1 MQPIQMYFLRK
12 MRDFKQLK
20 IWQKGLEIAVQ
31 TFRFVATMPKTE
43 QFGLCTQMTRAAVSI
58 TSNIA
63 EGSSRSSVK
72 DYNRFVEIA
81 LGSSYELETQVLIT
95 QATAMGNPELC
106 IQLLGQIREEQKMLV
121 GFQKSLMTGV

>member
-1 MQPIQMYFLRK
+1 M
-12 MRDFKQLK
+12 K

-63 EGSSRSSVK
+63 EGSSKRSVK
-72 DYNRFVEIA
+72 DCNLFVEIA
-81 LGSSYELETQVLIT
+81 LGYSYELETQFLIA
-95 QATAMGNPELC
+95 QAAFMGEPELC
-106 IQLLGQIREEQKMLV
+106 SQLLAQLREEQKMLN
-121 GFQKSLMTGV
+121 GFQKSLMIGV

>member
-1 MQPIQMYFLRK
+1 
-12 MRDFKQLK
+12 
-20 IWQKGLEIAVQ
+20 
-31 TFRFVATMPKTE
+31 
-43 QFGLCTQMTRAAVSI
+43 MTRAAVPI

-81 LGSSYELETQVLIT
+81 LGSSYELETQFLIA
-95 QATAMGNPELC
+95 QATVMGNPELC
-106 IQLLGQIREEQKMLV
+106 SQLLAQLREEQKMLI